1 MAMASLYRRIL
12 HPPAIDLAAT
22 QGKQLFKEALHNGTL
37 EGFFKLHTS
46 YETQSEFAYCGLARA
61 WRWFDESMFDCWIPL
76 DKVMGKG
83 LSLSKAV
90 SLARC
95 AGTNVKGFYSSQSNI
110 DEFRKHVVSC
120 TSNEDSHMVALY
132 HRPTF
137 NQTGKGHFSPIG
149 GYHAGRDMV
158 LMLDVA
164 RFKYPS
170 HWVPLSLL
178 WKAMGTIDGTTRGFM
193 IISKL
198 QKTPPSL
205 FYAWVCKHE
214 SWLDSVNYLMDD
226 VPVNLQSS
234 NIADVRELLSLVIS
248 SFPSSFAEFIKW
260 VELRRQT
267 GLGIEEEMLA
277 QVRETEL
284 YNRMDTTSCQI
295 GREVQTIFLLALPP
309 HTWSGIKDQKL
320 LQEINSLVSLDS
332 LPHSLQDEVILL
344 DQHCVFFKGI

>member
-1 MAMASLYRRIL
+1 MPRVPQISGTYMYRRIL

-22 QGKQLFKEALHNGTL
+22 QGKQLFKEALHNGTM
-37 EGFFKLHTS
+37 EGFFKLHSS
-46 YETQSEFAYCGLARA
+46 YQTQSEFAYCGLASL
-61 WRWFDESMFDCWIPL
+61 SMVFNALKIEPPKLWKGSSIYQRRPC
-76 DKVMGKG
+76 KG

-137 NQTGKGHFSPIG
+137 NQVYDYLKASKDTTIVVLRLGMFSNILSIFVHINK
-149 GYHAGRDMV
+149 YKRMF
-158 LMLDVA
+158 MLLVCEFNLICDDLNQT
-164 RFKYPS
+164 RF
-170 HWVPLSLL
+170 HLTRHSL
-178 WKAMGTIDGTTRGFM
+178 
-193 IISKL
+193 
-198 QKTPPSL
+198 Q
-205 FYAWVCKHE
+205 VCKHE

-234 NIADVRELLSLVIS
+234 NVTDVRELLSLVIS
-248 SFPSSFAEFIKW
+248 SFPGSFAEFIKW
-260 VELRRQT
+260 VQLRRQT
-267 GLGIEEEMLA
+267 GPGTEILA

-320 LQEINSLVSLDS
+320 LQEINSLVSLDG
-332 LPHSLQDEVILL
+332 LAHSLQDEVIL
-344 DQHCVFFKGI
+344 